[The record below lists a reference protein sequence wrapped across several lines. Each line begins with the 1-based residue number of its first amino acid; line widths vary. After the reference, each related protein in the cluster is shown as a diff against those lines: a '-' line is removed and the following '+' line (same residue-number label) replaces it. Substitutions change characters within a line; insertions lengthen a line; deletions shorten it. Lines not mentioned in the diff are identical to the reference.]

1 MKNSEFDANKNGF
14 TSYTIKPTFKRPQT
28 RFERLK
34 ATKVISVFK
43 FVLYVTVGLILI
55 NYFNGV

>member
-1 MKNSEFDANKNGF
+1 MSKSEYDANKSGF
-14 TSYTIKPTFKRPQT
+14 TSYTIKPTFKGPQT

-43 FVLYVTVGLILI
+43 FVLYVAIGLLLL
-55 NYFNGV
+55 NYFQGV